1 MAAPLVGGG
10 VAAAGGNGCALAA
23 RCTQNLLARPL
34 RLYERERRGVGVK
47 VWGARGGGGG
57 DVRAPRPTAG
67 VGCVA
72 PELVG
77 LPLSGGAVA
86 EGNAETVIAQPELFR
101 NGVSPGMLGRSDG
114 ARVGRA
120 RRPVATVKHRDD
132 GHHRQ
137 HRGHVAWTEWV
148 D

>member
-57 DVRAPRPTAG
+57 GCPRPASHCGGG
-67 VGCVA
+67 VC
-72 PELVG
+72 
-77 LPLSGGAVA
+77 
-86 EGNAETVIAQPELFR
+86 
-101 NGVSPGMLGRSDG
+101 
-114 ARVGRA
+114 RA
-120 RRPVATVKHRDD
+120 
-132 GHHRQ
+132 
-137 HRGHVAWTEWV
+137 
-148 D
+148 